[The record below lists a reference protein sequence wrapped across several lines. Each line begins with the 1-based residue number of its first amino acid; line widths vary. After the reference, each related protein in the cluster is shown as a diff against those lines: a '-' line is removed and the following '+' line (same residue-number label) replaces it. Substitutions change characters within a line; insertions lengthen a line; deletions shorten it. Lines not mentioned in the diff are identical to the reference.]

1 MNQRPSRSR
10 RSARAL
16 ALASALVAVGCSSA
30 ATDPPGPGAGGLYRG
45 GTRLKVRVMTADG
58 DAKAFQGLHDATL
71 DVDCLPGKAA
81 DGSLRC
87 IPSGGLVAYSDAQ
100 CTQPVVVKGG
110 AGCGTV
116 SKFAAAQPKGGCG
129 EVEVYEVGADVP
141 GTAAFTGGPGKC
153 FPLPAANVPGLAAAT
168 RVDPSRLAA
177 FTEADVAAGPVT
189 LKVVNS
195 ADGASVVLGTTITA
209 TGEACTARPPLNEP
223 QGAPA
228 CFPHGSSADRDAGAF
243 ADAACATP
251 VASTPAADTCRR
263 APVKSATL
271 FVATGDACRGYRE
284 EFYALGEETSAGFMK
299 VGGTCQPAVPGDPS
313 APAYKYFK
321 LGAKL
326 DLAAAAPAAQRAT
339 LGTGRLKVTQYTV
352 GGTVVSEDTGGFVD
366 GETSCSSRPFADG
379 VLRCVPE
386 VLVTRGGD
394 QPVFGDAACTKR
406 VYRSNASAC
415 ATTAPRYLV
424 EESDPCGKVGK
435 VYALGAPFSG
445 TQAYFGDP
453 NDAKVCIPFPVAD
466 AKLYEAGAEV
476 APDTAFPRL
485 TTRLE

>member
-1 MNQRPSRSR
+1 MRKTKGK
-10 RSARAL
+10 
-16 ALASALVAVGCSSA
+16 LVSH
-30 ATDPPGPGAGGLYRG
+30 
-45 GTRLKVRVMTADG
+45 
-58 DAKAFQGLHDATL
+58 Q
-71 DVDCLPGKAA
+71 
-81 DGSLRC
+81 
-87 IPSGGLVAYSDAQ
+87 
-100 CTQPVVVKGG
+100 
-110 AGCGTV
+110 
-116 SKFAAAQPKGGCG
+116 
-129 EVEVYEVGADVP
+129 
-141 GTAAFTGGPGKC
+141 
-153 FPLPAANVPGLAAAT
+153 
-168 RVDPSRLAA
+168 
-177 FTEADVAAGPVT
+177 
-189 LKVVNS
+189 
-195 ADGASVVLGTTITA
+195 
-209 TGEACTARPPLNEP
+209 
-223 QGAPA
+223 
-228 CFPHGSSADRDAGAF
+228 
-243 ADAACATP
+243 P

-476 APDTAFPRL
+476 APDTAAL
-485 TTRLE
+485 EATTVDTTPSAPEAMVAAAPDSAH